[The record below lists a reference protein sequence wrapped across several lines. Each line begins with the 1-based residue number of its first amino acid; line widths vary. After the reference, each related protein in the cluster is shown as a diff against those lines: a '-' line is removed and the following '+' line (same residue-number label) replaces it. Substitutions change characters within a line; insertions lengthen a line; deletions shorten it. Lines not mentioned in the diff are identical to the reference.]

1 MEDIL
6 VMIYLNIMTL
16 FQEPGLDQEE
26 TQWPG
31 RDHALG
37 EDPGNINNYS
47 NIRIICYRFVKF
59 QGCGFITEC
68 LVNLIGPEIVIID
81 PVIDQDR
88 DPEEDQNQ
96 EIAEVEEIDTDLV
109 QDQGIAKRALV
120 IDPDQKNR
128 GRNVRGPEVE
138 RKKEAGEAEARKK
151 KGQKIKG
158 N

>member
-47 NIRIICYRFVKF
+47 NIRENSHLYICYHRFVKF
-59 QGCGFITEC
+59 QTVV
-68 LVNLIGPEIVIID
+68 LL
-81 PVIDQDR
+81 
-88 DPEEDQNQ
+88 
-96 EIAEVEEIDTDLV
+96 L
-109 QDQGIAKRALV
+109 
-120 IDPDQKNR
+120 
-128 GRNVRGPEVE
+128 NVL
-138 RKKEAGEAEARKK
+138 
-151 KGQKIKG
+151 
-158 N
+158 